1 MQDREKRIRESN
13 LDYLSDTVHL
23 LTVIDQLRAER
34 DERIRYNRKLGV
46 ENYDLKDQLDEIREA
61 WEPIGY
67 NLDFSNAS
75 DCEHLDYSSFSENV
89 TFGDLRKLAKLIG
102 KEKE

>member
-1 MQDREKRIRESN
+1 MNDIVKRLQGSLKYDAFNGSYNERAICISQVEEAIS
-13 LDYLSDTVHL
+13 L
-23 LTVIDQLRAER
+23 IDSLRAE
-34 DERIRYNRKLGV
+34 
-46 ENYDLKDQLDEIREA
+46 LDEIREA